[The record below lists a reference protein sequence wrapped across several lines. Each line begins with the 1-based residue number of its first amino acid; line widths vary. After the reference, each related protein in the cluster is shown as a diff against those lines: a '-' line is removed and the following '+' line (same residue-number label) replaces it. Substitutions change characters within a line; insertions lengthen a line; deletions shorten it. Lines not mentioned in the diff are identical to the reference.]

1 MNWPH
6 PGTSRTICTCRQCR
20 RDIRLAIVRV
30 FETEPRWM
38 GEFTIRERAWLSWV
52 PLPLYRHILGRMVL
66 LGILIKSHAPGDE
79 FPRYLLA
86 RATLPAQVLAKQG
99 GGR

>member
-1 MNWPH
+1 MK
-6 PGTSRTICTCRQCR
+6 TVCACRQCR
-20 RDIRLAIVRV
+20 RDIRKAIERV
-30 FETEPRWM
+30 FLAEPRWM
-38 GEFTIRERAWLSWV
+38 GEMTIRERAWLGWV

-66 LGILIKSHAPGDE
+66 LGIMIKTDNPGDE

-86 RATLPAQVLAKQG
+86 RCMTPARVLTKQG